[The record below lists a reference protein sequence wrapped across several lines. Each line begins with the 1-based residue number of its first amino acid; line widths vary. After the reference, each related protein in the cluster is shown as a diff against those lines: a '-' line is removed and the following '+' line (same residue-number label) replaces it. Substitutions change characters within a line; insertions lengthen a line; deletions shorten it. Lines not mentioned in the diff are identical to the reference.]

1 MICNKLDYI
10 LRTIFFPFQILPVNS
25 TEMNRNLSYKP
36 ETNKTVNSVKD
47 IASRFEKVL
56 KMPTSPTVFPAD
68 QEMNNTVKVPE
79 STGMTRSADEFVK
92 VNPDITSENLP
103 SPSVSTPN
111 TLPLKPA
118 LKAWTEFHPNT
129 EPISNSNLTDCDT
142 VQERTTVKPILKQD
156 SSTNSLE
163 NASDMTNFSMHR
175 PMQPPDYETAM
186 QRLER
191 IRTSTSDTH
200 LLPTEQTTVDVP
212 KKKQGPKKT
221 VTFSDEVVLVA
232 CAEYD
237 EIDFSS
243 NPLFERVYQQ
253 HVESGKGEIPI
264 LSGSYN
270 PHAFGR
276 NVHEDSADDYDLP
289 PPPPSIAMS
298 YQCNL
303 CHNKQVSQPNLYCA
317 DCEFY
322 LSRFK
327 P

>member
-1 MICNKLDYI
+1 MRDTIPKNETPIHNK
-10 LRTIFFPFQILPVNS
+10 PVS
-25 TEMNRNLSYKP
+25 
-36 ETNKTVNSVKD
+36 SVKD

-56 KMPTSPTVFPAD
+56 KMPTVNAVD
-68 QEMNNTVKVPE
+68 QEKSNIGKISDSPEVTRPKEVVK
-79 STGMTRSADEFVK
+79 ADP
-92 VNPDITSENLP
+92 NISLENLP
-103 SPSVSTPN
+103 SPNATTSN

-118 LKAWTEFHPNT
+118 LKAWTDFHPNT
-129 EPISNSNLTDCDT
+129 ETTSNSIHKDSDT
-142 VQERTTVKPILKQD
+142 VQERTIVKPILKQD
-156 SSTNSLE
+156 YHTNSIE
-163 NASDMTNFSMHR
+163 SGNDTTNLSMQR

-191 IRTSTSDTH
+191 IRTSTSDANLFPVEH
-200 LLPTEQTTVDVP
+200 NQTMGDSP

-276 NVHEDSADDYDLP
+276 NMHEDSADDYDLP
-289 PPPPSIAMS
+289 PPPPSIASS
-298 YQCNL
+298 YPCNL
-303 CHNKQVSQPNLYCA
+303 CHNKQVSQPNLYCT

>member
-1 MICNKLDYI
+1 MPQQQTTISAVNKLDNGI
-10 LRTIFFPFQILPVNS
+10 VDTARTS
-25 TEMNRNLSYKP
+25 DYA
-36 ETNKTVNSVKD
+36 ETNGQMSDGYPRADSDATFESTPTVNLC
-47 IASRFEKVL
+47 ASN
-56 KMPTSPTVFPAD
+56 S
-68 QEMNNTVKVPE
+68 
-79 STGMTRSADEFVK
+79 
-92 VNPDITSENLP
+92 
-103 SPSVSTPN
+103 
-111 TLPLKPA
+111 LPLKPA
-118 LKAWTEFHPNT
+118 IKAWTDFNT
-129 EPISNSNLTDCDT
+129 NNEQVDTKFSLNSTECNRLP
-142 VQERTTVKPILKQD
+142 ERTAVKPILKQD
-156 SSTNSLE
+156 SLTSSPESTTDLNS
-163 NASDMTNFSMHR
+163 AQR
-175 PMQPPDYETAM
+175 PMRPPDYATAM
-186 QRLER
+186 QRLEL
-191 IRTSTSDTH
+191 IRTTNTDTNSF
-200 LLPTEQTTVDVP
+200 PVEPMQIKTDAP

-270 PHAFGR
+270 PHGFGR
-276 NVHEDSADDYDLP
+276 NIQEEALNECNLP

-298 YQCNL
+298 TQCNL
-303 CHNKQVSQPNLYCA
+303 CHNKEVSSQNSYCT

>member
-1 MICNKLDYI
+1 MTPTEINKD
-10 LRTIFFPFQILPVNS
+10 LP
-25 TEMNRNLSYKP
+25 YKT
-36 ETNKTVNSVKD
+36 ETNKNKKTVNSVKD

-56 KMPTSPTVFPAD
+56 KMPTSTTAFAAD
-68 QEMNNTVKVPE
+68 QEMINTVKISE
-79 STGMTRSADEFVK
+79 STGMTRSEDEFVK
-92 VNPDITSENLP
+92 ANPDIVLESLP
-103 SPSVSTPN
+103 SPSVSTCN

-118 LKAWTEFHPNT
+118 LKAWTEFHPGT
-129 EPISNSNLTDCDT
+129 ETISNSSHTDCDT
-142 VQERTTVKPILKQD
+142 VQERTIVKPILKQD
-156 SSTNSLE
+156 SNTNSLE
-163 NASDMTNFSMHR
+163 TACDMSNSNMHR

-191 IRTSTSDTH
+191 IRTSTSDAN
-200 LLPTEQTTVDVP
+200 LLQVEQIQTIVDVP

-276 NVHEDSADDYDLP
+276 NMHEDLADDYDLP
-289 PPPPSIAMS
+289 PPPPSIATS
-298 YQCNL
+298 YSCNL
-303 CHNKQVSQPNLYCA
+303 CHNKQVSQANLYCT

>member
-1 MICNKLDYI
+1 M
-10 LRTIFFPFQILPVNS
+10 PVNS
-25 TEMNRNLSYKP
+25 TEINRNLPYKP
-36 ETNKTVNSVKD
+36 ETNINNKTVNSVKD

-56 KMPTSPTVFPAD
+56 KMPTSPTAFAAD
-68 QEMNNTVKVPE
+68 QEMSNGVKTSE

-92 VNPDITSENLP
+92 VNPDITLESLP
-103 SPSVSTPN
+103 SPSVSTCN

-118 LKAWTEFHPNT
+118 LKAWTEFHPSAET
-129 EPISNSNLTDCDT
+129 ISNSNHTDCDT
-142 VQERTTVKPILKQD
+142 VQERTIVKPILKQD
-156 SSTNSLE
+156 TNTNSVE
-163 NASDMTNFSMHR
+163 TTSDMSNLNMHR

-191 IRTSTSDTH
+191 IRTSTSDAN
-200 LLPTEQTTVDVP
+200 LLPSEQIQTTVDVP

-276 NVHEDSADDYDLP
+276 NMHEDSTDDYDLP
-289 PPPPSIAMS
+289 PPPPSIATS

>member
-1 MICNKLDYI
+1 M
-10 LRTIFFPFQILPVNS
+10 S
-25 TEMNRNLSYKP
+25 
-36 ETNKTVNSVKD
+36 SVKD

-56 KMPTSPTVFPAD
+56 KMPTTATV
-68 QEMNNTVKVPE
+68 NTTDLENINIGKISDSTEISRPKDE
-79 STGMTRSADEFVK
+79 SVRVD
-92 VNPDITSENLP
+92 PDISLESLP
-103 SPSVSTPN
+103 SPNVSTCN
-111 TLPLKPA
+111 SLPLKPA
-118 LKAWTEFHPNT
+118 LKAWTEFHPSSEAT
-129 EPISNSNLTDCDT
+129 SNSNPTDCDT
-142 VQERTTVKPILKQD
+142 VQERTIIKPILKQD
-156 SSTNSLE
+156 YHTNSLE
-163 NASDMTNFSMHR
+163 TASDTTNLSMHR

-191 IRTSTSDTH
+191 IRTSTSDAN
-200 LLPTEQTTVDVP
+200 LFPVEQTQITVDAP

-276 NVHEDSADDYDLP
+276 NLHENAAEEYDLP
-289 PPPPSIAMS
+289 PPPPSIATS
-298 YQCNL
+298 YPCNL
-303 CHNKQVSQPNLYCA
+303 CHNKQVSQPNLYCT